1 MNLICKIC
9 QIPMKPYALVASNG
23 RQRYIC
29 RNRECDRFGRTS
41 VERSLPKAAEVLQ
54 QCKAVFPS
62 LKWELL
68 QSDHNRVQFWA
79 RTKHFTVE
87 ILVLREIGV
96 QCYLSERPH
105 GKHIRCDRPEGKD
118 GQPVKEALVELRKRI
133 EKYGCEIQEVLRE
146 KL

>member
-1 MNLICKIC
+1 LICKIC

-29 RNRECDRFGRTS
+29 RNRECDRFGKTS

-54 QCKAVFPS
+54 QCEAVFPA

-68 QSDHNRVQFWA
+68 QSDQNRVQFWA

-96 QCYLSERPH
+96 QCYLGERPH

-118 GQPVKEALVELRKRI
+118 GQPVKKALVSLRGKI
-133 EKYGCEIQEVLRE
+133 EKYGCEIQEVLGE
-146 KL
+146 K